1 MRTRRPRG
9 AGRPLGRGAAESG
22 REDSRRPG
30 ARVAG
35 LARDHGE
42 DQPPAV
48 LERRCA
54 GERLRPR
61 FRLGGGRRGRPGLR
75 RPRAVRWPA
84 PSPCP
89 GGRASGPTDIA
100 RGALA
105 RRGATNPPAPK
116 SWPDVPRLAVP
127 GVGGGDAWG
136 RPLPAVECSDSRR
149 VSGQHRPLSPGARS
163 PLGFCRA
170 ARGWSR
176 ARLSYL
182 FSQCSFGIFATIARI
197 IRYKLTGNSFIVGQG
212 FFLKATSP
220 RQLLTLASQPF
231 FRGIFSLARQLCR
244 IYTGS
249 RFSTPGTTGGAPQVF
264 AFPNREGSA

>member
-9 AGRPLGRGAAESG
+9 AGRPLGRGAPESG
-22 REDSRRPG
+22 REDSRHPG

-61 FRLGGGRRGRPGLR
+61 FRLGGGGRGRPGLR

-84 PSPCP
+84 PNPCP
-89 GGRASGPTDIA
+89 EARASGPTDIA
-100 RGALA
+100 QGALA

-127 GVGGGDAWG
+127 GVGG
-136 RPLPAVECSDSRR
+136 AVTRGVAHFPRWSVQIR
-149 VSGQHRPLSPGARS
+149 VGCPVSIAPWDVERRPLSPGADHHLDFAVQPVVGPGPSYPTFS
-163 PLGFCRA
+163 PNAHLG
-170 ARGWSR
+170 S
-176 ARLSYL
+176 LPPSL
-182 FSQCSFGIFATIARI
+182 ESFGTNLLVIHSSWARD
-197 IRYKLTGNSFIVGQG
+197 
-212 FFLKATSP
+212 
-220 RQLLTLASQPF
+220 
-231 FRGIFSLARQLCR
+231 FS
-244 IYTGS
+244 
-249 RFSTPGTTGGAPQVF
+249 
-264 AFPNREGSA
+264 